1 MGPRLSFGDLLPMT
15 TSTRRRMILPLLF
28 GLIGAA
34 VLAGLGLWQLDRLAW
49 KEAAL
54 ADIAARIVADPVGL
68 PASPDPE
75 GDRYLPV
82 TADGRFTGESL
93 DVLVSRRE
101 IGAGVR
107 VIAVFET
114 AGRRVL
120 VDRGFVREAERAVPR
135 GADVTT
141 VTGNLH
147 WPDEVDSF
155 TPTPD
160 ATTGLWFARDVPAM
174 AAALNAEPLLVVAR
188 APTAP
193 GIEPMPVDTSGIPNN
208 HLGYAVQWFG
218 LAVVW
223 LGMTAYLLWRIR
235 RRTV

>member
-1 MGPRLSFGDLLPMT
+1 MA
-15 TSTRRRMILPLLF
+15 RRMILPLVF
-28 GLIGAA
+28 GLLGTG

-54 ADIAARIVADPVGL
+54 ADISARIVAAPVAL
-68 PASPDPE
+68 PAAPDPE
-75 GDRYLPV
+75 ADRYLPV
-82 TADGRFTGESL
+82 KATGRFTGEVL
-93 DVLVSRRE
+93 EVLVSRKE

-107 VIAVFET
+107 VIEAFET
-114 AGRRVL
+114 EGRRVL
-120 VDRGFVREAERAVPR
+120 VDRGFVADGARVSPR
-135 GADVTT
+135 GPDVPD
-141 VTGNLH
+141 VEGNLH
-147 WPDEVDSF
+147 WPDEVDGF
-155 TPTPD
+155 TPPPD
-160 ATTGLWFARDVPAM
+160 PKTGLWFARDVPAM
-174 AAALNAEPLLVVAR
+174 AAQLATEPLLIVAR

-218 LAVVW
+218 LAAVW

>member
-1 MGPRLSFGDLLPMT
+1 MT
-15 TSTRRRMILPLLF
+15 TLARRMILPLLF

-54 ADIAARIVADPVGL
+54 ADISARIVAEPVPL
-68 PASPDPE
+68 PAAPRPE
-75 GDRYLPV
+75 ADRYLPV
-82 TADGRFTGESL
+82 TATGRYTGESL

-120 VDRGFVREAERAVPR
+120 VDRGFVREADRAAPR
-135 GADVTT
+135 GADAAM

-160 ATTGLWFARDVPAM
+160 ASTGLWFARDVPAM
-174 AAALNAEPLLVVAR
+174 AAALGSEPLLIVAR
-188 APTAP
+188 ATTAP
-193 GIEPMPVDTSGIPNN
+193 GIEPMPVDISGIPNN

-218 LAVVW
+218 LALVW